1 MAPLTPIAE
10 IGDGPRESD
19 AAEDE
24 HAAGSGET
32 PPPADV
38 HEFPMQVGDGR
49 GEALH
54 RNPVVLSDVVRGELE
69 REPWQYQPYKAGDAT
84 WLHAAQRRHAHRRRP
99 NVTIGVASVDLSGP
113 HVATPMPG
121 MRVGSN
127 GARYFVVM
135 VVRPDLS
142 QGRRDQACQADE
154 AGDAHVGHAADG
166 DVAVDAEIPEPALA
180 DEVRTYNPQTLLVYV
195 EIWEFRHQAAEAIM
209 KMVALMREEL
219 GNFPTSLPESWTV
232 HRLHSGKGSE
242 LLPKA
247 LDAYCLDKGIRRTT
261 TQGYD
266 PSANGAAEQA
276 VGFIKRK
283 SRFLLAGAR
292 LSSTWWGVAAKTA
305 ATYARCDV
313 GLLSWPRIPFGTR
326 VMAVRDPAY
335 RDAFAAR
342 AHPAV
347 VFGPSESVPGGYITY
362 ADGRLK
368 DLTNVAVTSLEA
380 HDMSW
385 VKGNLDLWEEPVGV
399 QRPLRPEAW
408 DPAHAADPSVR
419 LPRVRRQP
427 PAEAPAPEEENPD
440 EQQPIDRPGDQPGDY
455 WLEPF
460 DDQEE
465 ERIDVARREEEHN
478 FGINFV
484 GSVPGRSQ
492 SLQSAVREPKRSRRR
507 KRDKEFAASLACQ
520 NGFQKSSPYNLWCP
534 HVVFSSIA
542 SESVPS
548 LEEEEEV
555 TAEGDEDEIPA
566 TETADPSSTHPSPTL
581 SPASYDALS
590 FSDFEDEFVVGA
602 YAGPGEY
609 FHVHNQSAELGEKT
623 EIANL
628 PQESSSSAIPTI
640 EVDSD
645 DDPRDSQVDAG
656 SGQAGGAPKRQRG
669 SKPPRET
676 AIRNRSRPRHV
687 RGEGGRRKRP
697 PRPRA
702 DSLPRSRLR
711 MNVSPAHLA
720 FRTFASNSIV
730 AGSVVGPGGEEPTLV
745 STAEEPEELE
755 PGSRIVSEGEVRAAV
770 GAERDGW
777 HEAARREY
785 QESFMDMNAV
795 VRATP
800 PTSHAQAADARHYR

>member
-1 MAPLTPIAE
+1 
-10 IGDGPRESD
+10 
-19 AAEDE
+19 
-24 HAAGSGET
+24 
-32 PPPADV
+32 
-38 HEFPMQVGDGR
+38 MQVGDGR

-54 RNPVVLSDVVRGELE
+54 RDPVVLSDVVRGELE

-154 AGDAHVGHAADG
+154 AGDAHVGHAVDG
-166 DVAVDAEIPEPALA
+166 DVAVDAEVPEPAPA
-180 DEVRTYNPQTLLVYV
+180 DEVRTYNPQTPLVYV
-195 EIWEFRHQAAEAIM
+195 EILEFKHQAAEAIM

-232 HRLHSGKGSE
+232 HRLHSDKGSE

-247 LDAYCLDKGIRRTT
+247 LDTYCLDKGIRRTT

-380 HDMSW
+380 HDMAW

-460 DDQEE
+460 DVQEE
-465 ERIDVARREEEHN
+465 ERTDVARREEEHN
-478 FGINFV
+478 FGIILLDRFLGDLSPCNLRYANLRGAAGESETKNLLHLLHVRTVSKNHPHITCGALMLSFLLLPV
-484 GSVPGRSQ
+484 NRFRAWRRRRRLPRREMRTRYQPRRQQIPQARTRHLRCPRTATTLCLSATSKTNSLLARMRVRGSTSTYTTRVRSLGRK
-492 SLQSAVREPKRSRRR
+492 LRLRICHRSRRAR
-507 KRDKEFAASLACQ
+507 RFLPSRLILTMILETLRWMRAPVRREELPSDNAAASHREKRQFATDP
-520 NGFQKSSPYNLWCP
+520 GRDMFE
-534 HVVFSSIA
+534 A
-542 SESVPS
+542 RA
-548 LEEEEEV
+548 
-555 TAEGDEDEIPA
+555 AEGRDRPDREQ
-566 TETADPSSTHPSPTL
+566 TL
-581 SPASYDALS
+581 SRDH
-590 FSDFEDEFVVGA
+590 G
-602 YAGPGEY
+602 YA
-609 FHVHNQSAELGEKT
+609 
-623 EIANL
+623 
-628 PQESSSSAIPTI
+628 
-640 EVDSD
+640 
-645 DDPRDSQVDAG
+645 
-656 SGQAGGAPKRQRG
+656 
-669 SKPPRET
+669 
-676 AIRNRSRPRHV
+676 
-687 RGEGGRRKRP
+687 
-697 PRPRA
+697 
-702 DSLPRSRLR
+702 
-711 MNVSPAHLA
+711 
-720 FRTFASNSIV
+720 
-730 AGSVVGPGGEEPTLV
+730 
-745 STAEEPEELE
+745 
-755 PGSRIVSEGEVRAAV
+755 
-770 GAERDGW
+770 
-777 HEAARREY
+777 
-785 QESFMDMNAV
+785 
-795 VRATP
+795 
-800 PTSHAQAADARHYR
+800 